1 MLNEREFIA
10 QIEAAST
17 KELAELL
24 LSPTLEQEKVLRAHL
39 GDERYQRMHSMA
51 LKRSLALKRSAT
63 RGGAAEPR
71 GRVVVI
77 HGIMG
82 AELSVS
88 SGGNGDLT
96 WVNAFRVM
104 RGWLDR
110 LRLDP
115 TGRREANDKF
125 RVTASGIMKRY
136 YGELLLSLSERWDV
150 QAFWFDWRKDLNL
163 AADALNTKINEW
175 FGTDAPVHIVAHSMG
190 GLAARTFIANYPNR
204 WRTMWDQKTDGA
216 LGGRLVMLGTPNM
229 GSFAIPQVITGLE
242 GLVRKL
248 ALLDLRHSLEDLLET
263 FNTFAGSYQMLP
275 SPDALPNA
283 EALYNAGTYA
293 PFKVTVSQQHL
304 DAARAHHRKLAA
316 DAVDAARMIYVAG
329 YDQPTFSDVA
339 DYRKL
344 DSLDG
349 YKMTMMGD
357 GRVPHEL
364 GLLKG
369 VPTYYI
375 KEGHGELSSNAVI
388 LRTLEELLR
397 DGKTTALATQPPAS
411 ATRAAATLSQKSMKE
426 KLKDELDRDEQQ
438 IQISLTR
445 MRGRGVPRAAQPVA
459 VEDAAETFAEETIP
473 DEYFSPEQRRLE
485 ESITRGFLGR
495 GPSDVPRDDFTEEF
509 EQDIEAVKIE
519 IGIELGGI
527 ESIRYENIRTSG
539 RESAPVDAVAVGH
552 YIGVQPQGGEEV
564 LDRSITAALIGLAQ
578 SEAKGIHKT
587 RLLLTQYTERGIIH
601 GKLGEPFML
610 PDPRDTGGPNSPAGG
625 RVIVLAG
632 MGEAGSFGVPEL
644 TVLARELCWA
654 LGRIGKQHLATVMI
668 GSGNGNLSPR
678 EAVAAWMNGVRRAL
692 TNASEDTG
700 QKGRPGRQLRR
711 ITFVEH
717 DPRKVR
723 RLQNAI
729 LDEVRQQ
736 SKFGLEVT
744 FNPLTE
750 AQLKEMEKDKA
761 AWDSREWEWY
771 KRRMENPKEAET
783 NVAPTRVNLSLDSG
797 KKIYRFGA
805 ITETAA
811 VPERDIRVDPKLVM
825 QANDELV
832 GEDIPGMQ
840 LERGRFLEGLLIPS
854 DLRRQLYSRAPL
866 VLMLDATTARIHWE
880 MVAQPEITADTG
892 AAASADAEANLKDLY
907 KEGFLGTTRGLT
919 RQLRTTF
926 APPPEPPPPP
936 RRVLRI
942 LVVADPA
949 ADAHLPGAQEE
960 GVAVADL
967 FESYNLVHQ
976 DDPESSRI
984 QVKRMFGPR
993 EATRTNVLREIMS
1006 RSYDVLHYAGHCVF
1020 QWDGDPEAS
1029 GWIFNAATKEL
1040 LSAFELN
1047 RIDRVPKFVFS
1058 NACESGITPDRS
1070 EERNA
1075 YLAPSFA
1082 EAFFNRGVSNFV
1094 CTAWPVD
1101 DLSARQF
1108 ALMLYSRLLGLREIE
1123 GQPGQYEADP
1133 AGSRPMHISMR
1144 DARTEIADTTNGR
1157 TTWGSYQHYGSPYF
1171 QFFYPNEAQEAKP
1184 TPAASK
1190 SMADN
1195 ARKSASRKAS
1205 TKKRGASK
1213 KAGVKKAAE
1222 KKSAKKAGKKSSR

>member
-1 MLNEREFIA
+1 MLNEREFIS
-10 QIEAAST
+10 QVEAAST

-39 GDERYQRMHSMA
+39 GDDRYQRMHSMA
-51 LKRSLALKRSAT
+51 LKRSLAMKRSAT

-88 SGGNGDLT
+88 SGGSGDLT

-125 RVTASGIMKRY
+125 RVTATGIMKRY
-136 YGELLLSLSERWDV
+136 YGEMLLSLSERWDV

-175 FGTDAPVHIVAHSMG
+175 FGNDTPVHIVAHSMG
-190 GLAARTFIANYPNR
+190 GLVARTFIANYPNR
-204 WRTMWDQKTDGA
+204 WRTMWDGKSDGA

-229 GSFAIPQVITGLE
+229 GSFAIPQVMTGLE

-248 ALLDLRHSLEDLLET
+248 ALLDVRHNVEELLET
-263 FNTFAGSYQMLP
+263 FNSFVGSYQMLP
-275 SPDALPNA
+275 SPDAAPNV
-283 EALYNAGTYA
+283 EQLYNAGTYA
-293 PFKVTVSQQHL
+293 PFKVTVSQRHL
-304 DAARAHHRKLAA
+304 DDARAHHRKLAA
-316 DAVDAARMIYVAG
+316 AVDAARMIYVAG

-344 DSLDG
+344 NSLDG
-349 YKMTMMGD
+349 YKVTMNGD

-369 VPTYYI
+369 VPAYYI
-375 KEGHGELSSNAVI
+375 REGHGELSSNAVI
-388 LRTLEELLR
+388 LRSLEELLR
-397 DGKTTALATQPPAS
+397 AGRTTALPSQLPAS
-411 ATRAAATLSQKSMKE
+411 RAASALSQKSIKE
-426 KLKDELDRDEQQ
+426 KLKEELDREEQQ

-445 MRGRGVPRAAQPVA
+445 MRGRNVPRSRAAA
-459 VEDAAETFAEETIP
+459 GADAPEASDAETAP
-473 DEYFSPEQRRLE
+473 DEYYSPEQRRLE
-485 ESITRGFLGR
+485 ESLTRGFLGR
-495 GPSDVPRDDFTEEF
+495 GESEAPRDDFAAEF
-509 EQDIEAVKIE
+509 ERDIESVSIE
-519 IGIELGGI
+519 LGIELGGI
-527 ESIRYENIRTSG
+527 ESIRYENVRSAG
-539 RESAPVDAVAVGH
+539 RENAPVDAVAVGH
-552 YIGVQPQGGEEV
+552 YIGVQPQAAEEM
-564 LDRSITAALIGLAQ
+564 LDRSITAALLGLKQ
-578 SEAKGIHKT
+578 TEAGAIPKS
-587 RLLLTQYTERGIIH
+587 RLVLTQYTERGLIH
-601 GKLGEPFML
+601 GNLGEPFIL
-610 PDPRDTGGPNSPAGG
+610 PDPRDAGG
-625 RVIVLAG
+625 GRIIVLAG
-632 MGEAGSFGVPEL
+632 MGEAGSFGAPEL
-644 TVLARELCWA
+644 TVLVRELCWA
-654 LGRIGKQHLATVMI
+654 LGRVRKQHLATVMI

-678 EAVAAWMNGVRRAL
+678 EAVAAWMNGIRRAL
-692 TNASEDTG
+692 TNSAEDA
-700 QKGRPGRQLRR
+700 GRQLRR
-711 ITFVEH
+711 ITFVEF

-729 LDEVRQQ
+729 LEEARQQ
-736 SKFGLEVT
+736 SKFGLTVN
-744 FNPLTE
+744 FKPLTE
-750 AQLKEMEKDKA
+750 AELALIERSKEE
-761 AWDSREWEWY
+761 WDRREWEQV
-771 KRRMENPKEAET
+771 KAGMDNRREVESHA
-783 NVAPTRVNLSLDSG
+783 APTRVNLSLDSF

-811 VPERDIRVDPKLVM
+811 VPERDIRIDPKLVM
-825 QANDELV
+825 RANDELV
-832 GEDIPGMQ
+832 GEDVPSMQ
-840 LERGRFLEGLLIPS
+840 LERGRFLEGLLIPN

-866 VLMLDATTARIHWE
+866 VMMLDSTTARIHWE
-880 MVAQPEITADTG
+880 MVAQPELTADAGPGGNGNTE
-892 AAASADAEANLKDLY
+892 AALKDLY

-967 FESYNLVHQ
+967 FEAYNLVHQ
-976 DDPESSRI
+976 DTPESSRV
-984 QVKRMFGPR
+984 QVTRMFGPS
-993 EATRTNVLREIMS
+993 EATRTNVLRELMS
-1006 RSYDVLHYAGHCVF
+1006 RPYDVLHYAGHCVF

-1029 GWIFNAATKEL
+1029 GWIFNAAAREL

-1075 YLAPSFA
+1075 HLAPSFA

-1108 ALMLYSRLLGLREIE
+1108 ALTLYSRLLGLREIE

-1171 QFFYPNEAQEAKP
+1171 QFFYPKAAEESRP
-1184 TPAASK
+1184 TPSAAKAIADDSRRGAGRRAGAKGQGGSK
-1190 SMADN
+1190 RAG
-1195 ARKSASRKAS
+1195 A
-1205 TKKRGASK
+1205 KKASK
-1213 KAGVKKAAE
+1213 KSG
-1222 KKSAKKAGKKSSR
+1222 R

>member
-1 MLNEREFIA
+1 MFNERDFIS
-10 QIEAAST
+10 QVEAAST

-24 LSPTLEQEKVLRAHL
+24 TSPTLEQEKVLRAHL
-39 GDERYQRMHSMA
+39 GDDRYQRMHSMA
-51 LKRSLALKRSAT
+51 LKRSLAMKRSAT
-63 RGGAAEPR
+63 RGAAAEPR

-88 SGGNGDLT
+88 SGGGGDLT

-136 YGELLLSLSERWDV
+136 YGEMLLSLSERWDV

-175 FGTDAPVHIVAHSMG
+175 FGNDTPVHIVAHSMG
-190 GLAARTFIANYPNR
+190 GLAARTFIVNYPNR
-204 WRTMWDQKTDGA
+204 WRTMWDEKSDGA

-229 GSFAIPQVITGLE
+229 GSFAIPQVMTGLE

-248 ALLDLRHSLEDLLET
+248 ALLDVRHSVEELLET
-263 FNTFAGSYQMLP
+263 FNTFVGSYQMLP
-275 SPDALPNA
+275 SPDAAPNV
-283 EALYNAGTYA
+283 EQLYSAGTYA

-304 DAARAHHRKLAA
+304 DGARAHHRKLAA
-316 DAVDAARMIYVAG
+316 AVDPARMVYVAG
-329 YDQPTFSDVA
+329 YDQPTFSDIA

-344 DSLDG
+344 NSLDG
-349 YKMTMMGD
+349 YRVTMNGD

-369 VPTYYI
+369 VPAYYI
-375 KEGHGELSSNAVI
+375 REGHGELSSNAVI
-388 LRTLEELLR
+388 LRALEELLR
-397 DGKTTALATQPPAS
+397 TGRTSALPSQLPAS
-411 ATRAAATLSQKSMKE
+411 RAAAAVSQKSMKD
-426 KLKDELDRDEQQ
+426 KLKEELDREEQQ

-445 MRGRGVPRAAQPVA
+445 MRGRGVPSARAAA
-459 VEDAAETFAEETIP
+459 GEAAPEAPAEETIP
-473 DEYFSPEQRRLE
+473 DEYLSPEQRRLE
-485 ESITRGFLGR
+485 ESLTRGFLGR
-495 GPSDVPRDDFTEEF
+495 GDSEAPRDDFAAEF
-509 EQDIEAVKIE
+509 ERDIESVSIE
-519 IGIELGGI
+519 LGIELGGI
-527 ESIRYENIRTSG
+527 ESIRYENIRSSG
-539 RESAPVDAVAVGH
+539 RENAPVDAVAVGH
-552 YIGVQPQGGEEV
+552 YIGVQPQAAEEM
-564 LDRSITAALIGLAQ
+564 LDRSITAALLGLKQ
-578 SEAKGIHKT
+578 SEAGGIPKS
-587 RLLLTQYTERGIIH
+587 RLVLTQYTERGLIH
-601 GKLGEPFML
+601 GKLGEPFII
-610 PDPRDTGGPNSPAGG
+610 PDPRDAGGPNGPAGG
-625 RVIVLAG
+625 RIIVLAG
-632 MGEAGSFGVPEL
+632 MGEAGSFGAPEL
-644 TVLARELCWA
+644 TVLVRELCWA
-654 LGRIGKQHLATVMI
+654 LGRVRKQHLATVMI

-678 EAVAAWMNGVRRAL
+678 EAVSSWMNGLRRAL
-692 TNASEDTG
+692 TNSSDDA
-700 QKGRPGRQLRR
+700 GRQLRR
-711 ITFVEH
+711 ITFVEF

-729 LDEVRQQ
+729 MDEARQQ
-736 SKFGLEVT
+736 SKFGLTV
-744 FNPLTE
+744 NYKPLTE
-750 AQLKEMEKDKA
+750 AELAEIEKSKGE
-761 AWDSREWEWY
+761 WDRREWERV
-771 KRRMENPKEAET
+771 KAGMDNPRKVESHA
-783 NVAPTRVNLSLDSG
+783 APTRVNLSLDTA

-832 GEDIPGMQ
+832 GEDVPAMQ
-840 LERGRFLEGLLIPS
+840 LERGRFLEGLLIPN

-866 VLMLDATTARIHWE
+866 VMMLDATTARIHWE
-880 MVAQPEITADTG
+880 MVAQPELTADIG
-892 AAASADAEANLKDLY
+892 GGGGGNAEADLKDLY

-936 RRVLRI
+936 RRVLRV

-960 GVAVADL
+960 GVAVAEL
-967 FESYNLVHQ
+967 FEAYNLVHQ
-976 DDPESSRI
+976 DDPESSRV
-984 QVKRMFGPR
+984 QVTRMFGPS
-993 EATRTNVLREIMS
+993 EATRTNVLRELMS

-1029 GWIFNAATKEL
+1029 GWIFNAAAREL

-1108 ALMLYSRLLGLREIE
+1108 ALTLYSRLLGLREIE

-1171 QFFYPNEAQEAKP
+1171 QFFYPKAGEESTP
-1184 TPAASK
+1184 TPSASK
-1190 SMADN
+1190 AIAVN
-1195 ARKSASRKAS
+1195 ARRGARRKAAA
-1205 TKKRGASK
+1205 KKQG
-1213 KAGVKKAAE
+1213 
-1222 KKSAKKAGKKSSR
+1222 AKKAGAKKSRR

>member
-1 MLNEREFIA
+1 MFNERDFIA
-10 QIEAAST
+10 QVEAAST

-39 GDERYQRMHSMA
+39 GDDRYQRMHSMA
-51 LKRSLALKRSAT
+51 LKRSLAMKRSAT

-136 YGELLLSLSERWDV
+136 YGEMLLSLSERWDV

-175 FGTDAPVHIVAHSMG
+175 FGNDTPVHIVAHSMG

-204 WRTMWDQKTDGA
+204 WRTMWDDKSNGA

-229 GSFAIPQVITGLE
+229 GSFAIPQVMTGLE

-248 ALLDLRHSLEDLLET
+248 ALLDVRHSVNELLET
-263 FNTFAGSYQMLP
+263 FNTFVGSYQMLP
-275 SPDALPNA
+275 SPDAAPNV
-283 EALYNAGTYA
+283 EQLYNAGTYA

-304 DAARAHHRKLAA
+304 DDARAHHRKLAST
-316 DAVDAARMIYVAG
+316 VDANRMLYVAG
-329 YDQPTFSDVA
+329 YDQPTFSEIT

-344 DSLDG
+344 DSVDG
-349 YKMTMMGD
+349 YKVTMNGD
-357 GRVPHEL
+357 GRVPHAL

-369 VPTYYI
+369 VQTYYI
-375 KEGHGELSSNAVI
+375 REGHGELSSNAVI
-388 LRTLEELLR
+388 LRALEELLR
-397 DGKTTALATQPPAS
+397 NGKTSALADQLPAS
-411 ATRAAATLSQKSMKE
+411 RAAATLSQKAMKE
-426 KLKDELDRDEQQ
+426 QLKEELDREEQR

-445 MRGRGVPRAAQPVA
+445 MRGRGMPRSRVAAA
-459 VEDAAETFAEETIP
+459 AGEDAAEAFAEGTMP

-485 ESITRGFLGR
+485 ESLTRGFLGR
-495 GPSDVPRDDFTEEF
+495 GDSELPRDDFAGEF
-509 EQDIEAVKIE
+509 ESDIESVS
-519 IGIELGGI
+519 IELGLVIGGI
-527 ESIRYENIRTSG
+527 ESLRYENIRSTG
-539 RESAPVDAVAVGH
+539 RENAPVDAVAVGH
-552 YIGVQPQGGEEV
+552 YVGVQPQGGEEM
-564 LDRSITAALIGLAQ
+564 LDRSVTAALLGMKQ
-578 SEAKGIHKT
+578 SEARNIPKS
-587 RLLLTQYTERGIIH
+587 RLVLTQYTERGIIH
-601 GKLGEPFML
+601 GKLGQPFMF
-610 PDPRDTGGPNSPAGG
+610 PDPRDTGGPGSPPGG

-632 MGEAGSFGVPEL
+632 MGEAGSFGAPEL

-654 LGRIGKQHLATVMI
+654 LGRVRKQHLATVMI
-668 GSGNGNLSPR
+668 GSGNGNLSAR
-678 EAVAAWMNGVRRAL
+678 EAVAAWMNGIRRAL
-692 TNASEDTG
+692 TNSAEEE
-700 QKGRPGRQLRR
+700 GRQLRR
-711 ITFVEH
+711 ITFVEF

-729 LDEVRQQ
+729 LDEARQQ
-736 SKFGLEVT
+736 SKFGLT
-744 FNPLTE
+744 INFKALTE
-750 AQLKEMEKDKA
+750 AELAEIERSKEE
-761 AWDSREWEWY
+761 WDRREWERI
-771 KRRMENPKEAET
+771 KAGMDNPREVEAYA
-783 NVAPTRVNLSLDSG
+783 APTRVNLSLDAI

-811 VPERDIRVDPKLVM
+811 IPERDIRVDPKLVM

-832 GEDIPGMQ
+832 GEDVPAMQ
-840 LERGRFLEGLLIPS
+840 LERGRFLEGLLIPN

-866 VLMLDATTARIHWE
+866 VMMLDATTARIHWE

-892 AAASADAEANLKDLY
+892 AGGSGQDAEANLKDLY

-967 FESYNLVHQ
+967 FEAYNLVHQ
-976 DDPESSRI
+976 DNPESSRV
-984 QVKRMFGPR
+984 QVTRMFGPS
-993 EATRTNVLREIMS
+993 EATRTNVLRELMS

-1029 GWIFNAATKEL
+1029 GWIFNAAAREL

-1108 ALMLYSRLLGLREIE
+1108 ALTLYSRLLGVREVE
-1123 GQPGQYEADP
+1123 GQPGQYEIDP

-1171 QFFYPNEAQEAKP
+1171 QFFYPKEAEESLP
-1184 TPAASK
+1184 TPSASK
-1190 SMADN
+1190 AMADS
-1195 ARKSASRKAS
+1195 ARKSARRKAS
-1205 TKKRGASK
+1205 AKKQGAVRK
-1213 KAGVKKAAE
+1213 PAAKKAA
-1222 KKSAKKAGKKSSR
+1222 AKKARR